1 MNMGDRIRICLKQQ
15 NMNMKDLSEKADI
28 PLSTLSDL
36 MNGKTK
42 KLDVQKAKDI
52 SAILKCSLDYL
63 INEDLMDN
71 YDISTELKEAREVY
85 EYSIEDLSEKTKIPV
100 NFLKEFENSEPINF
114 FLLKKI
120 CDAYGISV
128 SKFYADSEL
137 YDLYIPSE
145 FEGDVDSY
153 EAFMK
158 SKDEDAAKEN
168 QKNLTQGVKVPV
180 LGRVVAG
187 IPLEAVTEIL
197 DYEELHPNVAK
208 TGEFFALQIKGNS
221 MSPRICDGDVVIVK
235 RQNTVDSGDIAIV
248 LINGDE
254 ATVKKVKLDENGIM
268 LIAFNAD
275 VYEPHFYSNEEIKT
289 LPIEILGKVVEL
301 RGKF

>member
-1 MNMGDRIRICLKQQ
+1 MSTIGDKL
-15 NMNMKDLSEKADI
+15 KDLRLK
-28 PLSTLSDL
+28 
-36 MNGKTK
+36 N
-42 KLDVQKAKDI
+42 KLTQ
-52 SAILKCSLDYL
+52 
-63 INEDLMDN
+63 E
-71 YDISTELKEAREVY
+71 EVG
-85 EYSIEDLSEKTKIPV
+85 
-100 NFLKEFENSEPINF
+100 
-114 FLLKKI
+114 KKI
-120 CDAYGISV
+120 NV
-128 SKFYADSEL
+128 SKQTL
-137 YDLYIPSE
+137 YKYESGIITNIPSDKIE
-145 FEGDVDSY
+145 VLAEIYNTTPAYLMGW
-153 EAFMK
+153 
-158 SKDEDAAKEN
+158 DEPN

-235 RQNTVDSGDIAIV
+235 RQNTVESGDIAIV
-248 LINGDE
+248 LINGNE

-275 VYEPHFYSNEEIKT
+275 VYEPHFYSNDEIKT

>member
-1 MNMGDRIRICLKQQ
+1 MEIHERIKSRRLECGLSVEEVAERLGVSRATIYRYESAEIKNMGIDKINPLAEVLKV
-15 NMNMKDLSEKADI
+15 SPI
-28 PLSTLSDL
+28 YL
-36 MNGKTK
+36 MCWT
-42 KLDVQKAKDI
+42 DDP
-52 SAILKCSLDYL
+52 
-63 INEDLMDN
+63 DN
-71 YDISTELKEAREVY
+71 YATPDFAFSPPP
-85 EYSIEDLSEKTKIPV
+85 EYCS
-100 NFLKEFENSEPINF
+100 NEP
-114 FLLKKI
+114 
-120 CDAYGISV
+120 
-128 SKFYADSEL
+128 
-137 YDLYIPSE
+137 
-145 FEGDVDSY
+145 
-153 EAFMK
+153 
-158 SKDEDAAKEN
+158 N

-235 RQNTVDSGDIAIV
+235 RQNTVESGDIAIV

-289 LPIEILGKVVEL
+289 LPIDILGKVVEL

>member
-1 MNMGDRIRICLKQQ
+1 MSTIGDKL
-15 NMNMKDLSEKADI
+15 KDLRLK
-28 PLSTLSDL
+28 
-36 MNGKTK
+36 N
-42 KLDVQKAKDI
+42 KLTQ
-52 SAILKCSLDYL
+52 
-63 INEDLMDN
+63 E
-71 YDISTELKEAREVY
+71 EVG
-85 EYSIEDLSEKTKIPV
+85 
-100 NFLKEFENSEPINF
+100 
-114 FLLKKI
+114 KKI
-120 CDAYGISV
+120 NV
-128 SKFYADSEL
+128 SKQTL
-137 YDLYIPSE
+137 YKYESGIITNIPSDKIE
-145 FEGDVDSY
+145 VLAEIYNTTPAYLMGW
-153 EAFMK
+153 
-158 SKDEDAAKEN
+158 DEPN

-221 MSPRICDGDVVIVK
+221 MYPRICDGDVVIVK
-235 RQNTVDSGDIAIV
+235 RQNTVESGDIAIV

-275 VYEPHFYSNEEIKT
+275 VYEPHFYSNDEIKT

>member
-1 MNMGDRIRICLKQQ
+1 MSTIGDKL
-15 NMNMKDLSEKADI
+15 KDLRLK
-28 PLSTLSDL
+28 
-36 MNGKTK
+36 N
-42 KLDVQKAKDI
+42 KLTQ
-52 SAILKCSLDYL
+52 
-63 INEDLMDN
+63 E
-71 YDISTELKEAREVY
+71 EVG
-85 EYSIEDLSEKTKIPV
+85 
-100 NFLKEFENSEPINF
+100 
-114 FLLKKI
+114 KKI
-120 CDAYGISV
+120 NV
-128 SKFYADSEL
+128 SKQTL
-137 YDLYIPSE
+137 YKYESGIITNIPSDKIE
-145 FEGDVDSY
+145 VLAEIYNTTPAYLMGW
-153 EAFMK
+153 
-158 SKDEDAAKEN
+158 DEPN

-275 VYEPHFYSNEEIKT
+275 VYEPHFYSNDEIKT

>member
-1 MNMGDRIRICLKQQ
+1 MSTIGDKL
-15 NMNMKDLSEKADI
+15 KDLRLK
-28 PLSTLSDL
+28 
-36 MNGKTK
+36 N
-42 KLDVQKAKDI
+42 KLTQ
-52 SAILKCSLDYL
+52 
-63 INEDLMDN
+63 E
-71 YDISTELKEAREVY
+71 EVG
-85 EYSIEDLSEKTKIPV
+85 
-100 NFLKEFENSEPINF
+100 
-114 FLLKKI
+114 KKI
-120 CDAYGISV
+120 NV
-128 SKFYADSEL
+128 SKQTL
-137 YDLYIPSE
+137 YKYESGIITNIPSDKIE
-145 FEGDVDSY
+145 VLAEIYNTTPAYLMGW
-153 EAFMK
+153 
-158 SKDEDAAKEN
+158 DEPN

-235 RQNTVDSGDIAIV
+235 RQNTVDSGDIAII

-275 VYEPHFYSNEEIKT
+275 IYEPHFYSNEEIKT

>member
-1 MNMGDRIRICLKQQ
+1 MSTIGDKL
-15 NMNMKDLSEKADI
+15 KDLRLK
-28 PLSTLSDL
+28 
-36 MNGKTK
+36 N
-42 KLDVQKAKDI
+42 KLTQ
-52 SAILKCSLDYL
+52 
-63 INEDLMDN
+63 E
-71 YDISTELKEAREVY
+71 EVG
-85 EYSIEDLSEKTKIPV
+85 
-100 NFLKEFENSEPINF
+100 
-114 FLLKKI
+114 KKI
-120 CDAYGISV
+120 NV
-128 SKFYADSEL
+128 SKQTL
-137 YDLYIPSE
+137 YKYESGIITNIPSDKIE
-145 FEGDVDSY
+145 VLAEIYNTTPAYLMGW
-153 EAFMK
+153 
-158 SKDEDAAKEN
+158 DEPNK
-168 QKNLTQGVKVPV
+168 KNLTQGVKVPV

-289 LPIEILGKVVEL
+289 LPIDILGKVVEL

>member
-1 MNMGDRIRICLKQQ
+1 MEFYERIKLKREELKMSQDELAKKLGYKSRSSI
-15 NMNMKDLSEKADI
+15 NKIEIGENDI
-28 PLSTLSDL
+28 PQSKIKAFAKVLNTTPAYL
-36 MNGKTK
+36 MGW
-42 KLDVQKAKDI
+42 D
-52 SAILKCSLDYL
+52 
-63 INEDLMDN
+63 
-71 YDISTELKEAREVY
+71 
-85 EYSIEDLSEKTKIPV
+85 
-100 NFLKEFENSEPINF
+100 EP
-114 FLLKKI
+114 
-120 CDAYGISV
+120 
-128 SKFYADSEL
+128 
-137 YDLYIPSE
+137 
-145 FEGDVDSY
+145 
-153 EAFMK
+153 
-158 SKDEDAAKEN
+158 N

-235 RQNTVDSGDIAIV
+235 RQNTVESGDIAIV

-268 LIAFNAD
+268 LIAFNSD

>member
-1 MNMGDRIRICLKQQ
+1 MSTIGDKL
-15 NMNMKDLSEKADI
+15 KDLRLK
-28 PLSTLSDL
+28 
-36 MNGKTK
+36 N
-42 KLDVQKAKDI
+42 KLTQ
-52 SAILKCSLDYL
+52 
-63 INEDLMDN
+63 E
-71 YDISTELKEAREVY
+71 EVG
-85 EYSIEDLSEKTKIPV
+85 
-100 NFLKEFENSEPINF
+100 
-114 FLLKKI
+114 KKI
-120 CDAYGISV
+120 NV
-128 SKFYADSEL
+128 SKQTL
-137 YDLYIPSE
+137 YKYESGIITNIPSDKIE
-145 FEGDVDSY
+145 VLAEIYNTTPAYLMGW
-153 EAFMK
+153 
-158 SKDEDAAKEN
+158 DEPN

-235 RQNTVDSGDIAIV
+235 RQNTVESGDIAIV

>member
-1 MNMGDRIRICLKQQ
+1 MYKRYNIHTGLHI
-15 NMNMKDLSEKADI
+15 A
-28 PLSTLSDL
+28 
-36 MNGKTK
+36 
-42 KLDVQKAKDI
+42 
-52 SAILKCSLDYL
+52 AI
-63 INEDLMDN
+63 I
-71 YDISTELKEAREVY
+71 
-85 EYSIEDLSEKTKIPV
+85 
-100 NFLKEFENSEPINF
+100 
-114 FLLKKI
+114 
-120 CDAYGISV
+120 GIITN
-128 SKFYADSEL
+128 
-137 YDLYIPSE
+137 IPSDKIE
-145 FEGDVDSY
+145 VLAEIYNTTPAYLMGW
-153 EAFMK
+153 
-158 SKDEDAAKEN
+158 DEPN

>member
-1 MNMGDRIRICLKQQ
+1 MSTIGDKL
-15 NMNMKDLSEKADI
+15 KDLRLK
-28 PLSTLSDL
+28 
-36 MNGKTK
+36 N
-42 KLDVQKAKDI
+42 KLTQ
-52 SAILKCSLDYL
+52 
-63 INEDLMDN
+63 E
-71 YDISTELKEAREVY
+71 EVG
-85 EYSIEDLSEKTKIPV
+85 
-100 NFLKEFENSEPINF
+100 
-114 FLLKKI
+114 KKI
-120 CDAYGISV
+120 NV
-128 SKFYADSEL
+128 SKQTL
-137 YDLYIPSE
+137 YKYESGIITNIPSDKIE
-145 FEGDVDSY
+145 VLAEIYNTTPAYLMGW
-153 EAFMK
+153 
-158 SKDEDAAKEN
+158 DEPN

-235 RQNTVDSGDIAIV
+235 RQNTVESGDIAIV

-275 VYEPHFYSNEEIKT
+275 VYEPHFYSNDEIKT

>member
-1 MNMGDRIRICLKQQ
+1 MEFYERIKLKREELKMSQDELAKKLGYKSRSSI
-15 NMNMKDLSEKADI
+15 NKIEIGENDI
-28 PLSTLSDL
+28 PQSKIKAFAKVLNTTPAYL
-36 MNGKTK
+36 MGW
-42 KLDVQKAKDI
+42 D
-52 SAILKCSLDYL
+52 
-63 INEDLMDN
+63 
-71 YDISTELKEAREVY
+71 
-85 EYSIEDLSEKTKIPV
+85 
-100 NFLKEFENSEPINF
+100 EP
-114 FLLKKI
+114 
-120 CDAYGISV
+120 
-128 SKFYADSEL
+128 
-137 YDLYIPSE
+137 
-145 FEGDVDSY
+145 
-153 EAFMK
+153 
-158 SKDEDAAKEN
+158 N

-235 RQNTVDSGDIAIV
+235 RQNTVESGDIAIV

>member
-1 MNMGDRIRICLKQQ
+1 MSTIGDKL
-15 NMNMKDLSEKADI
+15 KDLRLK
-28 PLSTLSDL
+28 
-36 MNGKTK
+36 N
-42 KLDVQKAKDI
+42 KLTQ
-52 SAILKCSLDYL
+52 
-63 INEDLMDN
+63 E
-71 YDISTELKEAREVY
+71 EVG
-85 EYSIEDLSEKTKIPV
+85 
-100 NFLKEFENSEPINF
+100 
-114 FLLKKI
+114 KKI
-120 CDAYGISV
+120 NV
-128 SKFYADSEL
+128 SKQTL
-137 YDLYIPSE
+137 YKYESGIITNIPSDKIE
-145 FEGDVDSY
+145 VLAEIYNTTPAYLMGW
-153 EAFMK
+153 
-158 SKDEDAAKEN
+158 DEPN

-235 RQNTVDSGDIAIV
+235 RQNTVESGDIAIV

-289 LPIEILGKVVEL
+289 LPIDILGKVVEL